1 MHDLNHGKRRLFF
14 STAHK
19 ETQTTPLHNKIPLNY
34 IKRDIVSNDIT
45 ITICIDLEE
54 DSSLGMVEI

>member
-34 IKRDIVSNDIT
+34 IKRDIVSDNNT
-45 ITICIDLEE
+45 IFIDSEE
-54 DSSLGMVEI
+54 VSLGMVEI